1 MTFQPPTVVA
11 KLPIYHSLL
20 NKQAPLP
27 PEKAGNKN
35 QKLILF
41 SQGAAISGAPN
52 FGGVGQFPKLF
63 PLIKIGIPVKKIIT
77 KAWAVTMTLYSW
89 SFPNEGPDW
98 PRSLRISIFRPVPSI
113 PLHAP
118 PPYKIQDLATPNNLF
133 FLGGGFVMNEARA
146 ALSGFDPATTKILEP
161 FFIITG
167 VWVEFWNACDW

>member
-1 MTFQPPTVVA
+1 M
-11 KLPIYHSLL
+11 
-20 NKQAPLP
+20 
-27 PEKAGNKN
+27 
-35 QKLILF
+35 F
-41 SQGAAISGAPN
+41 SQGAAMSGAPN

-63 PLIKIGIPVKKIIT
+63 PLIKIDIPVKKVIT
-77 KAWAVTMTLYSW
+77 KAWAVTMILYSW

-113 PLHAP
+113 PLHAL

-133 FLGGGFVMNEARA
+133 FFGGGFVMNEARA

-167 VWVEFWNACDW
+167 VWAEFWNTCDW